1 MDLVSLG
8 SAVEEEDSPL
18 AFLEKV
24 HLLRERVEEFTS
36 TPLPS
41 VINLSVTPRAADFLQ
56 QHWPAVTI
64 GSLEEAPVPKVG
76 CCARCGRVGAGADT
90 KAEVERPD
98 GWVQELWRELRPT
111 SSVVLLGLL
120 LLAVVMWVNPVGGA
134 SLGFSLASRCSQLV
148 HGLGSELIA
157 SLWDTAGSAY
167 TVMAA
172 ALGRWS
178 SHLFSLSETVF
189 RQLTVLLKT

>member
-24 HLLRERVEEFTS
+24 HLLRERVEELTS

-41 VINLSVTPRAADFLQ
+41 LINLSVTPRAADFLQ

-76 CCARCGRVGAGADT
+76 CCARCGRVGADADT

-98 GWVQELWRELRPT
+98 GWVQELWPT

-148 HGLGSELIA
+148 HGLSSELIA

-172 ALGRWS
+172 ALERWR

-189 RQLTVLLKT
+189 QQLTVLIKT